1 MQNQNDQIIHWRILE
16 KNGTCKNLKK
26 KKKNGGGGHII
37 NFSACQ
43 IIPCI
48 LSPVIYIHIS
58 KANSSSCKVIYFN
71 NNRKYKC
78 LSIKSDQRG

>member
-16 KNGTCKNLKK
+16 NGTCKTVFKK
-26 KKKNGGGGHII
+26 GGHTLNIL
-37 NFSACQ
+37 ACQ

-48 LSPVIYIHIS
+48 LSTVMCFHIS
-58 KANSSSCKVIYFN
+58 KANSSSCKIIYFN